1 MNARNRFS
9 AVFGAL
15 WRVLG
20 KLARA
25 VKVLILFMFFLFLV
39 TSLFGGRI
47 QVPESAALIVD
58 PAGILVD
65 QLEGDPLER
74 ALAELQDSP
83 T

>member
-25 VKVLILFMFFLFLV
+25 VKVLILFIFVLFLV

-47 QVPESAALIVD
+47 QVPDVR
-58 PAGILVD
+58 GID
-65 QLEGDPLER
+65 R
-74 ALAELQDSP
+74 
-83 T
+83 